1 MAVERSAGS
10 LVRGSEQTTNKNLSY
25 SRTIMAQDLVQPE
38 CHAMIDKSR
47 EPRANRPRRTLPAFT
62 PIPRLCARHDGW
74 TPERQRGFIEALA
87 DTGSSQ
93 IASTGG
99 AISAK

>member
-1 MAVERSAGS
+1 
-10 LVRGSEQTTNKNLSY
+10 
-25 SRTIMAQDLVQPE
+25 
-38 CHAMIDKSR
+38 MIDKSR
-47 EPRANRPRRTLPAFT
+47 DPRADRPRRTLPAFA
-62 PIPRLCARHDGW
+62 PVPCQCARHDGW
-74 TPERQRGFIEALA
+74 TPERQRRFIEAPA